1 MCIPDVIRE
10 NIMNHSKFSIFLL
23 FYRSW
28 IPWITACESHW
39 RCPRVG
45 QTPLIAS
52 GKQSD
57 IIISHRPLEQTSH
70 VKGQTW
76 VQRCYYVTVPR
87 KQLED
92 DVCDTTNCIEAI
104 GPKTECGCMNS
115 CLLKTF
121 SYLYLS
127 DFFLSNSVCVT
138 VGLKLHF
145 VHMFAPLHIM
155 SFFTFG

>member
-1 MCIPDVIRE
+1 MYTRCDQRKYNESFKVL
-10 NIMNHSKFSIFLL
+10 NFSSFLSVMNSLKNS
-23 FYRSW
+23 R
-28 IPWITACESHW
+28 
-39 RCPRVG
+39 RVSLKMS
-45 QTPLIAS
+45 TS
-52 GKQSD
+52 GTNTTDCFWETWSD

-76 VQRCYYVTVPR
+76 VQRCYYITVPR

-104 GPKTECGCMNS
+104 GPKTECSCMNS

-127 DFFLSNSVCVT
+127 DFFSVI
-138 VGLKLHF
+138 LF
-145 VHMFAPLHIM
+145 FALQLV
-155 SFFTFG
+155 